1 MQVKEAEVPESV
13 VKVVY
18 RVRGLGGDIAAFAKN
33 IALEQTVEVPE
44 HIITSEWIREE
55 IIGKVADIQP
65 DSCVPDAH
73 RVEIHY
79 NAALAAEQLPAL
91 INLLYGN
98 VSILGNITVMR
109 ADFPPEILS
118 LFPGPRHGTEGIRA
132 MTGVYGRPLLATALK
147 PRGLSNEGFAKLAA
161 DFARGGGDIVKD
173 DHNLAEPS
181 VAAFRERITVCQRA
195 VDEANAATGRNCLF
209 LPNLLAPAQDIE
221 RHAEAAVKAGVPGV
235 LVCPLLVG
243 LDQLRHLAAT
253 YPLVF
258 MAHPSFSGSF
268 YGDRQQGFAP
278 DFMLG
283 TLFRLLGCDSS
294 VFPNYGGRF
303 ALTEQECLEIQARL
317 SEPLGGMKPALAAPA
332 GGMSLERIPSMA
344 ATYGE
349 NAIFLIGGAL
359 LSHGPDLAESTRLYL
374 EAVRTGF
381 EERLE
386 TPARGFSACEMP
398 VAGVLRK
405 QRHIPGSE
413 DYSWAGRPASNYKA
427 DQSFPFEG
435 VTRVE
440 LIGKAGEEAQ
450 FDLRYFELAPGGYT
464 SLEKHAHTHTIIGVR
479 GVGAAW
485 IDGEDLQVRPND
497 VVYIDTLE
505 PHQLKNAGA
514 EPFGFYCIVD
524 HDRDRPQ
531 AV

>member
-1 MQVKEAEVPESV
+1 MPEAV

-18 RVRGLGGDIAAFAKN
+18 RVRGLGEGIAAFAKN

-44 HIITSEWIREE
+44 HIVTSAWIREE
-55 IIGKVADIQP
+55 VIGKVVDIQP
-65 DSCVPDAH
+65 DPGVPDAH
-73 RVEIHY
+73 HVEIHY

-98 VSILGNITVMR
+98 VSILGNITVLS
-109 ADFPPEILS
+109 ADFPPGILS
-118 LFPGPRHGTEGIRA
+118 LFPGPRFGTEGIRR
-132 MTGVYGRPLLATALK
+132 MVGVYDRPLLATALK
-147 PRGLSNEGFAKLAA
+147 PRGLSNPEFAKLAA

-181 VAAFRERITVCQRA
+181 VEAFRDRITTCQRA
-195 VDEANAATGRNCLF
+195 VDEANAATGRQCLF
-209 LPNLLAPAQDIE
+209 LPNLLAPANEIE

-235 LVCPLLVG
+235 LICPLLVG
-243 LDQLRHLAAT
+243 LDQVRHLAAT

-268 YGDRQQGFAP
+268 YGDRMQGFAP
-278 DFMLG
+278 DFLLG

-303 ALTEQECLEIQARL
+303 ALTEQECLDIQGNL
-317 SEPLGGMKPALAAPA
+317 SSPLGSMKPALAAPA

-344 ATYGE
+344 ATYGDD
-349 NAIFLIGGAL
+349 AIFLIGGAL
-359 LSHGPDLAESTRLYL
+359 LSHGPDLAESTRVYL
-374 EAVRTGF
+374 DAVREGF
-381 EERLE
+381 TERLE
-386 TPARGFSACEMP
+386 SPAAGFASACEMP
-398 VAGVLRK
+398 ASHALRK
-405 QRHIPGSE
+405 QRRMAASGGFTWE
-413 DYSWAGRPASNYKA
+413 GRPATEYKA

-440 LIGKAGEEAQ
+440 LVGKAGEQAQ

-479 GVGAAW
+479 GEGAAW
-485 IDGEDLQVRPND
+485 IAGEDLPVRAND
-497 VVYIDTLE
+497 VLYIDTLE
-505 PHQLKNAGA
+505 PHQLKNAGT

>member
-1 MQVKEAEVPESV
+1 MPETV

-18 RVRGLGGDIAAFAKN
+18 RVRGLGTDIAGFAKS

-44 HIITSEWIREE
+44 HVITSDWIREE
-55 IIGKVADIQP
+55 IIGKVVDIQP
-65 DSCVPDAH
+65 DPAMADAH

-79 NAALAAEQLPAL
+79 NAALAAEQVPAL

-98 VSILGNITVMR
+98 VSILGNITVMS
-109 ADFPPEILS
+109 AKFPQEILA
-118 LFPGPRHGTEGIRA
+118 LFPGPRHGMEGIRA
-132 MTGVYGRPLLATALK
+132 LTGVYGRPLLATALK

-173 DHNLAEPS
+173 DHNLAEAS
-181 VAAFRERITVCQRA
+181 VVAFRERITVCQRA

-209 LPNLLAPAQDIE
+209 LPNLLAPAQDLE

-243 LDQLRHLAAT
+243 LDQVRHLAAT

-258 MAHPSFSGSF
+258 MAHPSFTGSF
-268 YGDRQQGFAP
+268 YGDRLQGFAP

-303 ALTEQECLEIQARL
+303 ALTEQECLDIQSRL
-317 SEPLGGMKPALAAPA
+317 GEPLGAIKPSLAAPA
-332 GGMSLERIPSMA
+332 GGMSLEKIPSMA
-344 ATYGE
+344 ATYGA

-359 LSHGPDLAESTRLYL
+359 LSHGPDLAESTRVYL
-374 EAVRTGF
+374 DAVRAGF
-381 EERLE
+381 DERLE
-386 TPARGFSACEMP
+386 APAHALASACEMP
-398 VAGVLRK
+398 SVQDLRK
-405 QRHIPGSE
+405 LRHLPASDE
-413 DYSWAGRPASNYKA
+413 YTWAGRPASDYKA
-427 DQSFPFEG
+427 DQSFPFDG

-440 LIGKAGEEAQ
+440 LIGKAGEQAQ

-479 GVGAAW
+479 GKGTAW
-485 IDGEDLQVRPND
+485 IDGEEVQVRQND

-505 PHQLKNAGA
+505 PHQLKNPGT